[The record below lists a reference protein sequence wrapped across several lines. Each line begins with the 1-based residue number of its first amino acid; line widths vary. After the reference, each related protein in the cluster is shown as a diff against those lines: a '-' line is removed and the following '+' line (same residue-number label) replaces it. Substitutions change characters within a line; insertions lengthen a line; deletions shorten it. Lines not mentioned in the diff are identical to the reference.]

1 MDDKIKYLKSISNI
15 PLRYRDAKFEAI
27 SKEQERLVSILR
39 EVVATRSDFVL
50 YGGVGVGKTHITIGA
65 LNALIE
71 KGVHCKYITEFQ
83 LLELYARKEYK
94 EFDKFKTST
103 VLLVDEVGK
112 RELAPWQQVQLEELI
127 SERYNQMLPTLF
139 ITNLNAESF
148 KKVIGDR
155 ITDRLRDNNVKQ
167 FTMKGDSLRGKI
179 RDFEPKPITSIT
191 KTPQNQNLTP
201 LRQDTAIKTDTKES
215 QLQLRKI
222 NDKVKELAD
231 EKRVVKNPT

>member
-1 MDDKIKYLKSISNI
+1 MDDNIKYLKSISNI

-27 SKEQERLVSILR
+27 NKEQERLVSTLR
-39 EVVATRSDFVL
+39 EVVATKSDFVL
-50 YGGVGVGKTHITIGA
+50 YGGVGVGKTHITVGA

-94 EFDKFKTST
+94 EFDKFKTSA

-127 SERYNQMLPTLF
+127 SERYNEMLLTFF
-139 ITNLNAESF
+139 ITNLNADGF

-167 FTMKGDSLRGKI
+167 FTMKGNSLRGNDVLNPKQQAPLLSTPKT
-179 RDFEPKPITSIT
+179 EPKA
-191 KTPQNQNLTP
+191 NLTP
-201 LRQDTAIKTDTKES
+201 STHPQGTTTTTQSE
-215 QLQLRKI
+215 QLQMRKA
-222 NDKVKELAD
+222 DKVFEKLAD
-231 EKRVVKNPT
+231 AKRITA